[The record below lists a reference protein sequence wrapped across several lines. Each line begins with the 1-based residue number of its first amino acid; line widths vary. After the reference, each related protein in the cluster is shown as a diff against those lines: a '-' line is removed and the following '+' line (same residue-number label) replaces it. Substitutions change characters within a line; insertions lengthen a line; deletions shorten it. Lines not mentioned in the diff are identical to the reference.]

1 MPLKMKLAR
10 PLDKSSIQGA
20 ARVAKKER
28 CFKLSLPALVIG
40 IDAYGNKFQERTE
53 LSSISSQEAIFLL
66 NSGITIGS
74 KLNLSL
80 DIPKT
85 LVLENQLKLLIS
97 GRVFYVK
104 AEGNKNKKQLISIHL
119 DKNYKI
125 HPFPKNI

>member
-1 MPLKMKLAR
+1 MPLKVKLAR
-10 PLDKSSIQGA
+10 QVNKSSIQGA
-20 ARVAKKER
+20 AIVAKKER
-28 CFKLSLPALVIG
+28 SFKLSLLTLVIG

-53 LSSISSQEAIFLL
+53 LSSISSQEVIFWL
-66 NSGITIGS
+66 NSGVTIGS

-80 DIPKT
+80 DVPKT

-104 AEGNKNKKQLISIHL
+104 AEGNNNKKQLISIQL

-125 HPFPKNI
+125 QSIPKNI